1 MINGAVLWKTMRDS
15 RATLILSAIGMTA
28 FVVLFASSMQ
38 SMGTELLEFV
48 SRFEFLKKIFEVAL
62 GINVT
67 GEISLNVLF
76 SACFTH
82 ALILF
87 LAWSTIISIT
97 TRVTVGEIERGTAD
111 LLLTLPVSRHEVFMS
126 TTFVWVFAAVV
137 LSACPVLGIWI
148 GSIVLETD
156 EVIEIRRYIAPAVNF
171 FFLNLAV
178 GGISSLISCVVNRRG
193 LAIALI
199 VGLMV
204 SSVVLNFVEPFI
216 EAIKNIR
223 FVGLMSYFR
232 PVETVRDGGWPGTAI
247 IVLFAIAVVSW
258 GIGLIVF
265 CRKDIPSA

>member
-1 MINGAVLWKTMRDS
+1 MINGAILGKTMRDS
-15 RATLILSAIGMTA
+15 ATPLIMAAIGMTA

-87 LAWSTIISIT
+87 MAWSTIISIT

-111 LLLTLPVSRHEVFMS
+111 LLLTLPVSRQEVFLS
-126 TTFVWVFAAVV
+126 TTMVWVFAALV
-137 LSACPVLGIWI
+137 LSVCPILGIWI

-156 EVIEIRRYIAPAVNF
+156 EVIEVRRYIAPTANF

-178 GGISSLISCVVNRRG
+178 GGISTLVSCIVNRRG

-199 VGLMV
+199 SGLMV
-204 SSVVLNFVEPFI
+204 LSVVLNFVEPFF
-216 EAIKNIR
+216 EAIKRIR

-232 PVETVRDGGWPGTAI
+232 PVETVRDGGWPATAI
-247 IVLFAIAVVSW
+247 GALCAIAIVSW
-258 GIGLIVF
+258 FIGLIVF
-265 CRKDIPSA
+265 SRKDIPIA

>member
-1 MINGAVLWKTMRDS
+1 MFNGAILWKTMRDT
-15 RATLILSAIGMTA
+15 RATLIFAAIGMTT
-28 FVVLFASSMQ
+28 FVVLFASSML
-38 SMGTELLEFV
+38 SMGPQLLEFV
-48 SRFEFLKKIFEVAL
+48 SKFEFLKKIFEVAL

-67 GEISLNVLF
+67 GEISITVLF

-82 ALILF
+82 ALVLF

-111 LLLTLPVSRHEVFMS
+111 LLLTLPVARREVFLS
-126 TTFVWVFAAVV
+126 TTLVWVFAALV
-137 LSACPVLGIWI
+137 LAACPVLGIWI
-148 GSIVLETD
+148 GSVVLETD
-156 EVIEIRRYIAPAVNF
+156 EVIEVRRYIPPAVNF

-178 GGISSLISCVVNRRG
+178 GGISSMISCIVNRRG

-199 VGLMV
+199 AGLMV

-216 EAIKNIR
+216 ETIKHIR

-232 PVETVRDGGWPGTAI
+232 PVETVRDGGWPVTAMV
-247 IVLFAIAVVSW
+247 VLFGIALVSW
-258 GIGLIVF
+258 VIGLVVF